1 MGWFSDFIDSIS
13 SPKAPSGGT
22 SNPRDARVAST
33 IGAPANSAV
42 DDFLMDVGLKEKN
55 DVYDRDLSER
65 RARGAAANEELMSR
79 DDNDSAAVVAPVVA
93 PVVEEEV
100 TTEDTGTVLDETTD
114 TALTEV
120 ETIGDDTFDDDR
132 DFTGAATGTASVDAA
147 SVDAASVG
155 TAAGGQAQFDA
166 ASATSVGEAE
176 DAALELM
183 KKGRRSTILTTPG
196 GLLSSGEEE
205 GKTRRRRSL
214 IGG

>member
-33 IGAPANSAV
+33 IGTPANSAV
-42 DDFLMDVGLKEKN
+42 DDFLMDTGFKEKN

-65 RARGAAANEELMSR
+65 QARARAANEELISR
-79 DDNDSAAVVAPVVA
+79 DDNDSAAVVDTA
-93 PVVEEEV
+93 V
-100 TTEDTGTVLDETTD
+100 TTTTDTTTTDTLDGTTD
-114 TALTEV
+114 TALTNV
-120 ETIGDDTFDDDR
+120 GTIGDQTFGDDR
-132 DFTGAATGTASVDAA
+132 DFTGAATGT
-147 SVDAASVG
+147 ASVG

-196 GLLSSGEEE
+196 GLLSSGEED

>member
-33 IGAPANSAV
+33 IGTPANSAV
-42 DDFLMDVGLKEKN
+42 DDFLMDTGLKEKN

-65 RARGAAANEELMSR
+65 RARAAAANEELISR
-79 DDNDSAAVVAPVVA
+79 DDNDSAAVVAPVVDTA
-93 PVVEEEV
+93 V
-100 TTEDTGTVLDETTD
+100 TTTTDTLDGTTD
-114 TALTEV
+114 TALTNV
-120 ETIGDDTFDDDR
+120 GTIGDQTFDDDR
-132 DFTGAATGTASVDAA
+132 DFTGAATGTASV
-147 SVDAASVG
+147 G
-155 TAAGGQAQFDA
+155 TAAGGEAQFDA

-196 GLLSSGEEE
+196 GLLSSGEED

>member
-1 MGWFSDFIDSIS
+1 MGGACKSIS
-13 SPKAPSGGT
+13 DAFSGGPSNST
-22 SNPRDARVAST
+22 PNPRDARVAST
-33 IGAPANSAV
+33 IGTPANSAV
-42 DDFLMDVGLKEKN
+42 DDFLMDTGFKEKN

-65 RARGAAANEELMSR
+65 QDRARAANEELISR
-79 DDNDSAAVVAPVVA
+79 DDNDSAAVVAPVVNTA
-93 PVVEEEV
+93 V
-100 TTEDTGTVLDETTD
+100 TTTTDTLDGTTD
-114 TALTEV
+114 TALTNV
-120 ETIGDDTFDDDR
+120 GTIGDQTFDDDR
-132 DFTGAATGTASVDAA
+132 DFTGAATGT
-147 SVDAASVG
+147 ASVG

-196 GLLSSGEEE
+196 GLLSSGEED

>member
-93 PVVEEEV
+93 PVVEENC
-100 TTEDTGTVLDETTD
+100 
-114 TALTEV
+114 
-120 ETIGDDTFDDDR
+120 
-132 DFTGAATGTASVDAA
+132 
-147 SVDAASVG
+147 
-155 TAAGGQAQFDA
+155 
-166 ASATSVGEAE
+166 
-176 DAALELM
+176 
-183 KKGRRSTILTTPG
+183 
-196 GLLSSGEEE
+196 SG
-205 GKTRRRRSL
+205 
-214 IGG
+214 